1 MMRLRK
7 IEPAQIA
14 EAIPIVRAWLLRR
27 FGANSF
33 VGNERITL
41 CEDQRKNEG
50 RRRSYA

>member
-27 FGANSF
+27 CGANSF

-41 CEDQRKNEG
+41 VRGSAKNEG